1 MENLIVRYVITYRS
15 SNDVDLNRTR
25 TIRVQLVDPAMG
37 GPLQIVDESGRIIR
51 ANVVVQDTYVPNAA
65 SNR

>member
-1 MENLIVRYVITYRS
+1 VRYVITYRS
-15 SNDVDLNRTR
+15 SNDVDLNRPR
-25 TIRVQLVDPAMG
+25 AIRVQLVDPATG

-51 ANVVVQDTYVPNAA
+51 ANVVVQDTYVPNTA